1 MEKAIFE
8 EVTEYFKLDERDQ
21 ATDLGSNSNKVL

>member
-1 MEKAIFE
+1 MEKAIFG

-21 ATDLGSNSNKVL
+21 ATDLGSNSNKAL